1 VQFSLSERS
10 VTEIKIRVYDKTLL
24 EKLDEYC
31 RNNNY
36 NSRNE
41 CVQSIITMFIS
52 GVDSTSAITELKGGK
67 LITFFGKGKC
77 TRCSK
82 EIRTGDKVYWYFVK
96 YADGRTQAVYM
107 CYECYMQTS
116 DQTLAKLVLQRERLK
131 REVNALKKEL
141 ERLVA
146 VVEQLEAFEQLTQIY
161 FSFRNA
167 LESVHYARIQSNE
180 ELKKLFSELVE
191 KIEDLARKF
200 DETTAISKAIWKK
213 LKKLIETRGA
223 GEHEVSARTAR

>member
-1 VQFSLSERS
+1 LSERS
-10 VTEIKIRVYDKTLL
+10 VTEIKIRVYDRALL

-36 NSRNE
+36 TSRNE

-52 GVDSTSAITELKGGK
+52 GVDSSSAITELRGGK
-67 LITFFGKGKC
+67 LITFFGKGRC
-77 TRCSK
+77 TRCNR
-82 EIRTGDKVYWYFVK
+82 ELRTGDKVYWYFVK
-96 YADGRTQAVYM
+96 YADGRTQPVYM
-107 CYECYMQTS
+107 CHECYLQTS
-116 DQTLAKLVLQRERLK
+116 DQTLARLVLQREKLK
-131 REVNALKKEL
+131 REVSALKKEL

-146 VVEQLEAFEQLTQIY
+146 VAEQLEAFEQLTQIY
-161 FSFRNA
+161 LKFRDA
-167 LESVHYARIQSNE
+167 LEAVHYARIQSNE

-213 LKKLIETRGA
+213 LKRLIETRGS
-223 GEHEVSARTAR
+223 GEQEVPARTAR

>member
-1 VQFSLSERS
+1 
-10 VTEIKIRVYDKTLL
+10 
-24 EKLDEYC
+24 
-31 RNNNY
+31 
-36 NSRNE
+36 
-41 CVQSIITMFIS
+41 MFIS

-77 TRCSK
+77 TRCSRDLK
-82 EIRTGDKVYWYFVK
+82 TGDKVYWYFVK

-107 CYECYMQTS
+107 CYECYIQTS
-116 DQTLAKLVLQRERLK
+116 DQTLARLVLQRERLK

>member
-1 VQFSLSERS
+1 LSERS
-10 VTEIKIRVYDKTLL
+10 ATEIKIRIYDRTLL

-31 RNNNY
+31 RNSNY
-36 NSRNE
+36 SSRNE
-41 CVQSIITMFIS
+41 CVQAILTMFIS
-52 GVDSTSAITELKGGK
+52 GVDASGEIVELKGGK

-82 EIRTGDKVYWYFVK
+82 EIKTGDKVYWYFVRYK
-96 YADGRTQAVYM
+96 DSRTQTVYL
-107 CYECYMQTS
+107 CYECYIQTS
-116 DQTLAKLVLQRERLK
+116 DQTLARLVLQRERLK

-167 LESVHYARIQSNE
+167 LEAVHYTRIQSND
-180 ELKKLFSELVE
+180 ELKKIFSQLVE
-191 KIEDLARKF
+191 KVEDLARKF

-213 LKKLIETRGA
+213 LKRLIETKSA
-223 GEHEVSARTAR
+223 GEQEVSARTAR

>member
-1 VQFSLSERS
+1 VQFNLSERS
-10 VTEIKIRVYDKTLL
+10 ATEIKIRIYDRALV

-36 NSRNE
+36 SSRNE
-41 CVQSIITMFIS
+41 CVQAILTMFIS

-77 TRCSK
+77 TRCNK
-82 EIRTGDKVYWYFVK
+82 DLKTGDKVYWYFVK
-96 YADGRTQAVYM
+96 YADGRSQTVYL
-107 CYECYMQTS
+107 CYECYIQTS
-116 DQTLAKLVLQRERLK
+116 DQTLARLVIQRERLK
-131 REVNALKKEL
+131 REVSALKKEL
-141 ERLVA
+141 TRLVA
-146 VVEQLEAFEQLTQIY
+146 VAEQLEAFEQLVQIY

-167 LESVHYARIQSNE
+167 LESAHYSRIQSNE

-191 KIEDLARKF
+191 KVEDLARKF

-213 LKKLIETRGA
+213 LKRLIETRGA
-223 GEHEVSARTAR
+223 GEQEVSARTAR

>member
-1 VQFSLSERS
+1 LSEKT
-10 VTEIKIRVYDKTLL
+10 VTEVKIRIYDRALV

-31 RNNNY
+31 MNSNY
-36 NSRNE
+36 KSRNE

-52 GVDSTSAITELKGGK
+52 GVDTSGEIVELKGGK
-67 LITFFGKGKC
+67 LITLFGKAKC
-77 TRCSK
+77 TRCSRDLK
-82 EIRTGDKVYWYFVK
+82 TGDKVYWYFVK
-96 YADGRTQAVYM
+96 YADGRSQTVYM
-107 CYECYMQTS
+107 CYECYIQTS

-146 VVEQLEAFEQLTQIY
+146 VVEQLEAFESLTQIY
-161 FSFRNA
+161 FNFRNA
-167 LESVHYARIQSNE
+167 LESAHYTRIQSND
-180 ELKKLFSELVE
+180 ELKKAFSQLIE

-213 LKKLIETRGA
+213 LKRLIETKGA
-223 GEHEVSARTAR
+223 GELEVSTRSAR